1 MANENKDSGVG
12 VRGVMGVWKGVAS
25 EDASTVTD
33 VKVIKC

>member
-12 VRGVMGVWKGVAS
+12 VRGMWKGVAS